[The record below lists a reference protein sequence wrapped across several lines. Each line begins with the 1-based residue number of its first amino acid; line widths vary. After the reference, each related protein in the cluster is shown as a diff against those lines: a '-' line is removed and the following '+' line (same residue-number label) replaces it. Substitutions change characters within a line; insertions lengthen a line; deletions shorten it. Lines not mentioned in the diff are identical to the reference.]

1 MREMLDCTDMLK
13 GLGLDKVVALVTD
26 GRFSGATSGASI
38 GHVSPEAAEGGP
50 LAAVREGDII
60 SIDIPNCRLDVEVS
74 AEELQRRLAEV
85 PAFVPRVQTGYLRRY
100 AERVSSAS
108 RGAIV
113 T

>member
-38 GHVSPEAAEGGP
+38 GHVSPEAAESGP
-50 LAAVREGDII
+50 LAAVQEGDII
-60 SIDIPNCRLDVEVS
+60 HIDIPNCRLDVEVS
-74 AEELQRRLAEV
+74 DDELARRLHLLPPFE
-85 PAFVPRVQTGYLRRY
+85 PRVKTGYLRRY

-108 RGAIV
+108 AGAIV
-113 T
+113 R